1 MTRTE
6 TSGTATDRLSKR
18 RFYRR
23 LMWGSLGAGVG
34 VGLLLRWVLDY
45 PLVGEAV
52 YLIGVAG
59 FLAAAWRS
67 PVALFDERDRSL
79 ELQASRI
86 TLGVFAVILAAGASA
101 SRIATYTGAY
111 DIPSAVWTVLT
122 GYAAMFGVFAVV
134 YLALR
139 YRS

>member
-1 MTRTE
+1 MTRTG

-23 LMWGSLGAGVG
+23 LMWGSLGTGVG
-34 VGLLLRWVLDY
+34 VGLLLRWGLNY
-45 PLVGEAV
+45 PLVGEVV

-59 FLAAAWRS
+59 FIAAVWRS
-67 PVALFDERDRSL
+67 PVALFDERDRLL
-79 ELQASRI
+79 ELRASGI
-86 TLGVFAVILAAGASA
+86 TLGVLAVVLAGGASV
-101 SRIATYTGAY
+101 SRIATYTGTY
-111 DIPSAVWTVLT
+111 DVPSAVWTVLT
-122 GYAAMFGVFAVV
+122 GYAAVFGVFAVV

>member
-6 TSGTATDRLSKR
+6 TSGTAADRLSKR

-34 VGLLLRWVLDY
+34 IGLLLRWGLDY

-52 YLIGVAG
+52 YLIGIAG

-79 ELQASRI
+79 ELRASGI
-86 TLGVFAVILAAGASA
+86 TLGVLAVVLAGGASV
-101 SRIATYTGAY
+101 SRIATYTGTY
-111 DIPSAVWTVLT
+111 DVPSAVWTVLT
-122 GYAAMFGVFAVV
+122 GYTAIFGVFAVV

>member
-6 TSGTATDRLSKR
+6 TSGTGPNRLSKR

-23 LMWGSLGAGVG
+23 LMRGSLGASVG
-34 VGLLLRWVLDY
+34 VCLLLRWGLNY

-59 FLAAAWRS
+59 FLAAWWQS

-79 ELQASRI
+79 ELRASGI
-86 TLGVFAVILAAGASA
+86 TLGVFAVVLAGGASV
-101 SRIATYTGAY
+101 SRIATYTGTY

-122 GYAAMFGVFAVV
+122 GYAAVFGVFAVV